1 MNEYDK
7 MAKDFAAKT
16 GTRLTILD
24 QDYKVMENWGD
35 NRPRCVF
42 RCRLS
47 RKGQSYTFEFG
58 QSIAAGGKRPTMYD
72 VLACLQKWDVGTF
85 PDFCEEFGYPY
96 GPTARKIYDAV
107 VREYKAVL
115 RLFGDV
121 MDELCDIS

>member
-24 QDYKVMENWGD
+24 QDYKVMEGWGD
-35 NRPRCVF
+35 NTPRCVF

-58 QSIAAGGKRPTMYD
+58 RSIAAGTKRPTMYD
-72 VLACLQKWDVGTF
+72 VLACLQKYDVGSF
-85 PDFCEEFGYPY
+85 QDFCEEFGYAY
-96 GPTARKIYDAV
+96 GPTARKTYDAV

>member
-7 MAKDFAAKT
+7 MAKDFANKT

-35 NRPRCVF
+35 NTPRCVF
-42 RCRLS
+42 KCRLV
-47 RKGQSYTFEFG
+47 RNKQAYTFEFG
-58 QSIAAGGKRPTMYD
+58 QSIAAGTKRPTMYD
-72 VLACLQKWDVGTF
+72 VLACLQKYDVGSL

-96 GPTARKIYDAV
+96 GPTARKTYDAV
-107 VREYKAVL
+107 VREYNAVL

-121 MDELCDIS
+121 MDELRDIS